1 MKDKYNELI
10 IGSGGLA
17 GLSYLGGLE
26 ILDTYYP
33 LKNFKYLTGC
43 SAGALIC
50 SLINIGYNVEEMKEI
65 VKNINFPDFF
75 EIKLSNLLSK
85 GGFVDTYNLKK
96 LVKSMFIT
104 KNIDQN
110 ITFLELYNI
119 TNKIL
124 TVNSVNQS
132 LDKVEYFNY
141 ENTPFM
147 IVVDGIIMSLNIPLI
162 CAPINYNNNIY
173 YDGAILDPYPYDYI
187 KNTKK
192 LGFIVFTEYLQ
203 KYILKEINEPEFE
216 QKNRFNSEYFMSDIL
231 NTILMLY
238 NNYLKLFYKK
248 KKNKNTIYIIC
259 NFQSNIE
266 MNKEEKEKL
275 FEKGY
280 VKTNLFLKKKIRKL
294 KKDFILKKYFHLLK
308 ILLR

>member
-43 SAGALIC
+43 SAGSLIC
-50 SLINIGYNVEEMKEI
+50 ALLNIGYNVEEMKEI

-96 LVKSMFIT
+96 LIKSMFIT
-104 KNIDQN
+104 KKIDQN
-110 ITFLELYNI
+110 ITFLELYNL

-124 TVNSVNQS
+124 TVNSVNQI
-132 LDKVEYFNY
+132 LAKVEYFNY
-141 ENTPFM
+141 ENTPNM
-147 IVVDGIIMSLNIPLI
+147 IVIDGVIMSLNIPLI
-162 CAPINYNNNIY
+162 CSPIKYNNNIY
-173 YDGAILDPYPYDYI
+173 YDGAILDPYPYNYI
-187 KNTKK
+187 QNTKK
-192 LGFIVFTEYLQ
+192 LGLIVFSEYLE
-203 KYILKEINEPEFE
+203 KFILKDDNKYNDSDKINDDFFI
-216 QKNRFNSEYFMSDIL
+216 NNVF
-231 NTILMLY
+231 NTIRLLY
-238 NNYLKLFYKK
+238 NNYLKLFYNKRRI
-248 KKNKNTIYIIC
+248 KNTIYIIC
-259 NFQSNIE
+259 NFQYDIE

-280 VKTNLFLKKKIRKL
+280 IKANLFLKKKIRKL
-294 KKDFILKKYFHLLK
+294 KKDFILKKYFYLLK
-308 ILLR
+308 YLLR